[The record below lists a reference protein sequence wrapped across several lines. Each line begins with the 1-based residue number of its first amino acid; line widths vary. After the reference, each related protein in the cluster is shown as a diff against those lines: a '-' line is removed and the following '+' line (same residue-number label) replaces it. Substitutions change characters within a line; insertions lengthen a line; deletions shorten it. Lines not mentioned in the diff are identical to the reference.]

1 MASTNEL
8 MNRINERYGSLS
20 KGQKMIAAYI
30 TDNYDRAVFLTA
42 AKLGDAVGVSEST
55 VVRFAMQLGYKGY
68 PQFQQALA
76 EMVRG
81 KLDSVQQMENV
92 YGRISQSEI
101 LSTVLAS
108 DAKRIQETL
117 EMIDEHA
124 FDLAVD
130 TMLHAKHIYVIGIRS
145 CAPIA
150 EFLVF
155 YLNMMFDNVRLVH
168 TNSSSELFEQMMYV
182 GREDVVVGISF
193 PRYSMRV
200 LKAMELANNRSAKVI
215 TLTDSVHSPMNLYSS
230 CNLIAQSD
238 MSSIVDS
245 LVAPLSVIN
254 ALIMAIC
261 MKRQKKVAR
270 NLEMIERLWEEYQVC
285 GSDEIDYIGDSV
297 RMGYAQGKTGREAEY
312 E

>member
-1 MASTNEL
+1 MASSNEL
-8 MNRINERYGSLS
+8 MNRINERYSALS

-30 TDNYDRAVFLTA
+30 TDYYDKAVFLTA
-42 AKLGDAVGVSEST
+42 AKLGEEVGVSEST

-76 EMVRG
+76 ELVRV

-101 LSTVLAS
+101 LTTVLTS

-124 FDLAVD
+124 FDMAVD
-130 TMLHAKHIYVIGIRS
+130 AMLKAKHIYVIGIRS
-145 CAPIA
+145 CAPLA

-168 TNSSSELFEQMMYV
+168 TNSSSELFEQMMYI

-200 LKAMELANNRSAKVI
+200 LKAMEFANNRNARVI

-230 CNLIAQSD
+230 CNLVAQSD

-245 LVAPLSVIN
+245 LAAPLSVIN

-261 MKRQKKVAR
+261 MKRQKKVVR
-270 NLEMIERLWEEYQVC
+270 NLEMIEQLWEEYQVY

-297 RMGYAQGKTGREAEY
+297 RMGYAQNRTGREAEY